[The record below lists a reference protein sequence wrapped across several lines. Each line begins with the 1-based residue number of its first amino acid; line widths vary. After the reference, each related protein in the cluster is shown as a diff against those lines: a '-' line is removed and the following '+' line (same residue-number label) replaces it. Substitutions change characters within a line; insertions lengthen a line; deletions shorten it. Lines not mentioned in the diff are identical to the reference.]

1 MRAEQVDV
9 EVEVEVEVK
18 VEVEVV
24 RTQMTVRNPRAARKI
39 SRTICSAMAMILLSA
54 TPRSSEAFTASSTSI
69 STSASMSAY
78 GSVNGNV
85 KAAFSPFERSSS
97 FTTGSSTRTTMTG
110 RGRNA
115 AAPTSTCTC
124 TCTSTQLQMSLST
137 AMAPLSTAT
146 GVAAVFGALSGGLF
160 SGSLHAISGPD
171 HLAALVPKCCG
182 QRWYKAGKIGILW
195 GMGHGVSAT
204 LLGIMAFF
212 LKNRLPEKMGG
223 LLHGASSTMEIA
235 IGISLI
241 LIGVLGI
248 RESREW
254 EEDEV
259 QTNFKSLSAAA
270 APASMEL
277 DNGAVSAQSKRA
289 VVFNG
294 LLHGFSWDGAPSLAP
309 ALTVA
314 TWRGSLT
321 FLFSYALGT
330 MAAMALATVAIGE
343 GTRKAGEIMHRPDI
357 PQKVSFV
364 SSWVAIA
371 VGLFWCKLAVF

>member
-1 MRAEQVDV
+1 MVSATNNKKQQSLQLMRAEQVDI
-9 EVEVEVEVK
+9 EVE

-115 AAPTSTCTC
+115 AAPTSTS

-160 SGSLHAISGPD
+160 SGSLHAISGESIHYHVRPW
-171 HLAALVPKCCG
+171 L
-182 QRWYKAGKIGILW
+182 
-195 GMGHGVSAT
+195 
-204 LLGIMAFF
+204 F
-212 LKNRLPEKMGG
+212 
-223 LLHGASSTMEIA
+223 
-235 IGISLI
+235 ISHDVFMI
-241 LIGVLGI
+241 INDSWWISKYVHFISFHSI
-248 RESREW
+248 RAK
-254 EEDEV
+254 
-259 QTNFKSLSAAA
+259 QNIYFKS
-270 APASMEL
+270 
-277 DNGAVSAQSKRA
+277 KY
-289 VVFNG
+289 
-294 LLHGFSWDGAPSLAP
+294 W
-309 ALTVA
+309 LTHLIFILKPHHIICTCVYF
-314 TWRGSLT
+314 T
-321 FLFSYALGT
+321 FY
-330 MAAMALATVAIGE
+330 MY
-343 GTRKAGEIMHRPDI
+343 
-357 PQKVSFV
+357 
-364 SSWVAIA
+364 
-371 VGLFWCKLAVF
+371 

>member
-1 MRAEQVDV
+1 M
-9 EVEVEVEVK
+9 
-18 VEVEVV
+18 
-24 RTQMTVRNPRAARKI
+24 
-39 SRTICSAMAMILLSA
+39 LSQA
-54 TPRSSEAFTASSTSI
+54 L
-69 STSASMSAY
+69 
-78 GSVNGNV
+78 
-85 KAAFSPFERSSS
+85 
-97 FTTGSSTRTTMTG
+97 TTWPHSYQ
-110 RGRNA
+110 NA
-115 AAPTSTCTC
+115 ADKDGTRPEKSEYCGAW
-124 TCTSTQLQMSLST
+124 
-137 AMAPLSTAT
+137 AT
-146 GVAAVFGALSGGLF
+146 ESPPH
-160 SGSLHAISGPD
+160 SWESWP
-171 HLAALVPKCCG
+171 
-182 QRWYKAGKIGILW
+182 
-195 GMGHGVSAT
+195 
-204 LLGIMAFF
+204 FF

>member
-1 MRAEQVDV
+1 MRAEQVDI
-9 EVEVEVEVK
+9 EVE

-124 TCTSTQLQMSLST
+124 TCTCTSTQLQMSLST

-160 SGSLHAISGPD
+160 SGSLHAISG
-171 HLAALVPKCCG
+171 
-182 QRWYKAGKIGILW
+182 
-195 GMGHGVSAT
+195 
-204 LLGIMAFF
+204 
-212 LKNRLPEKMGG
+212 
-223 LLHGASSTMEIA
+223 
-235 IGISLI
+235 
-241 LIGVLGI
+241 
-248 RESREW
+248 ESIHYH
-254 EEDEV
+254 V
-259 QTNFKSLSAAA
+259 
-270 APASMEL
+270 
-277 DNGAVSAQSKRA
+277 
-289 VVFNG
+289 
-294 LLHGFSWDGAPSLAP
+294 
-309 ALTVA
+309 
-314 TWRGSLT
+314 
-321 FLFSYALGT
+321 
-330 MAAMALATVAIGE
+330 
-343 GTRKAGEIMHRPDI
+343 RP
-357 PQKVSFV
+357 
-364 SSWVAIA
+364 
-371 VGLFWCKLAVF
+371 